1 MYLVRIPVIV
11 LAVICLAACSGSG
24 SRAAQT
30 PGERLIAAMDL
41 IRDGKPKELE
51 AFVVRD
57 DRTGVGMFAGVYSS
71 GWADLGGLDRIEIVS
86 EEIDGDSAT
95 VAAKFHFANHKS
107 ETVTYR
113 LRKEDDDWKV
123 VLP

>member
-11 LAVICLAACSGSG
+11 LAVICLAACGCSGPRS
-24 SRAAQT
+24 AQT
-30 PGERLIAAMDL
+30 PSERLIAAMEL
-41 IRDGKPKELE
+41 IREGKPKDLE

-57 DRTGVGMFAGVYSS
+57 DQVGVGMFAGVYSS
-71 GWADLGGLDRIEIVS
+71 GWAEEGGLDRIEIVS
-86 EEIDGDSAT
+86 EAIDGDSAT
-95 VAAKFHFANHKS
+95 VAAKFHFANHNS

-113 LRKEDDDWKV
+113 LRQEDDAWKI

>member
-1 MYLVRIPVIV
+1 MGRILATV
-11 LAVICLAACSGSG
+11 LAVVCMAACGGSG
-24 SRAAQT
+24 SRGAQT
-30 PGERLIAAMDL
+30 PAERLVAAMDL

-71 GWADLGGLDRIEIVS
+71 GWAEEGGLNRIEIIS

-95 VAAKFHFANHKS
+95 VSARFHFANNKS
-107 ETVTYR
+107 ETVSYK
-113 LRKEDDDWKV
+113 LRREDDDWKV